1 MSNPPEIW
9 VKVCR
14 ELEKVITP
22 DALHRWFSSIVPLSY
37 EGGRLVLG
45 VENAIYQ
52 YWIEENYLNQL
63 RECATLAV
71 GREHGLWRGCALLVQ
86 RLPDG
91 GEATAISRDS
101 AEEDDWRRAMVL
113 MGTLS
118 REQRQPGATVDGSNT
133 RTPSSWNSR

>member
-22 DALHRWFSSIVPLSY
+22 DALHRWFSSIVPISY
-37 EGGRLVLG
+37 EAGRLVLG

-71 GREHGLWRGCALLVQ
+71 GREVKIVLMLWAQKTVQLLVQ
-86 RLPDG
+86 KS
-91 GEATAISRDS
+91 ISFKQKEKKSRS
-101 AEEDDWRRAMVL
+101 PYRA
-113 MGTLS
+113 
-118 REQRQPGATVDGSNT
+118 
-133 RTPSSWNSR
+133 SW

>member
-22 DALHRWFSSIVPLSY
+22 DALHRWFSSIVPISY
-37 EGGRLVLG
+37 EAGRLVLG

-63 RECATLAV
+63 KECATLAV
-71 GREHGLWRGCALLVQ
+71 GREVK
-86 RLPDG
+86 
-91 GEATAISRDS
+91 ISFDVVGSKDRPTPS
-101 AEEDDWRRAMVL
+101 AEDRKSV
-113 MGTLS
+113 
-118 REQRQPGATVDGSNT
+118 V
-133 RTPSSWNSR
+133 